1 MSEFLLLYRLP
12 EGHVNTDA
20 DVSAWND
27 WLTALGDDLLDVG
40 RPVTRTSHIGS
51 QPTAMR
57 LTGFSTI
64 AALDLRAAEDIA
76 RRCPAVASGGVV
88 EIGEVVAMPEGH
100 GPQ

>member
-12 EGHVNTDA
+12 ESYVNDEA
-20 DVSAWND
+20 DMSAWND
-27 WLTALGDDLLDVG
+27 WLTALGADLLDVG
-40 RPVTRTSHIGS
+40 RPVTATSRIGS
-51 QPTAMR
+51 EPRAMR

-64 AALDLRAAEDIA
+64 AAKDLRAAEDIA
-76 RRCPAVASGGVV
+76 RRCPAIASGGTV

>member
-1 MSEFLLLYRLP
+1 
-12 EGHVNTDA
+12 
-20 DVSAWND
+20 
-27 WLTALGDDLLDVG
+27 
-40 RPVTRTSHIGS
+40 
-51 QPTAMR
+51 MR